1 MMFDLSIS
9 ICFVTVLK
17 NSKSNIFGKIVVVI
31 IQRRNLLNNPFL
43 FRVAEQ

>member
-1 MMFDLSIS
+1 MFDSLIL
-9 ICFVTVLK
+9 ICFVTVPK

-43 FRVAEQ
+43 FRVAEK